1 MILQCQPPYAHT
13 RACPALNKF
22 LSLSSLGPNQGLG
35 GRFFFFLPGFGPG
48 FFLSPGGFL
57 GGFFLSSGVF
67 SSTGSGGL
75 GSHGFSGVNF
85 LVRGIRLGFTP
96 VVSMNSLE
104 HIYSGGGFEPGY
116 LHISLGGL
124 EGGFHLA
131 A

>member
-1 MILQCQPPYAHT
+1 MILQCEPPYAHT

-35 GRFFFFLPGFGPG
+35 GRFFFFLPGFGP
-48 FFLSPGGFL
+48 
-57 GGFFLSSGVF
+57 GFFLSSGVF